1 MKTQLLLC
9 AAALASAVAIAAD
22 APKHNAKP
30 KEGLVADA
38 KTATAIAVAVWEPIY
53 GAEKIARQKPYR
65 AVLANGIW
73 TVEGTFHGKGVGG
86 VAVAEITQSDGRVV
100 RVSHG
105 K

>member
-53 GAEKIARQKPYR
+53 GAEKLPDRNRI
-65 AVLANGIW
+65 
-73 TVEGTFHGKGVGG
+73 
-86 VAVAEITQSDGRVV
+86 GR
-100 RVSHG
+100 SSPTASG
-105 K
+105 P